1 MCLLMDK
8 GSPLIVSKGLIGI
21 NVHLVVME
29 CFCYCAN
36 EVFDDTVV
44 NEVNGLFELREVVVL
59 NYIKTDKFS
68 WSNFIMIYTNV
79 LILYLYVHT

>member
-1 MCLLMDK
+1 MSSFSRLCEMRLLMDK
-8 GSPLIVSKGLIGI
+8 GSPLIVWKGLIGI

-44 NEVNGLFELREVVVL
+44 NEVNGLFELREVVIL
-59 NYIKTDKFS
+59 NNIKTDKFS
-68 WSNFIMIYTNV
+68 
-79 LILYLYVHT
+79 